1 MEPSVASLTL
11 HPAVLIAAG
20 YECLTSEQ
28 TRFLNTLRRHFPDQ
42 SHHNVDMITV
52 EVSDCD
58 LGGILNPHTKLQDP
72 QMIYMEAGRRLDN
85 FPYTHKSEI
94 FSTFYYD
101 KMSEIWSDVIH
112 EICGDLEVYSR
123 HLKLPVRHFEP
134 THQVI
139 HELADVWI
147 YDKISALHLCGL
159 GSKLADAFA
168 YVFSSFESAYAN
180 MSSTT

>member
-1 MEPSVASLTL
+1 MYKRQ
-11 HPAVLIAAG
+11 G

-168 YVFSSFESAYAN
+168 YVFTSFESAYAN